1 MMYRLGVQVCNPCD
15 IVKDWRSYH
24 RQGLPAP
31 PCRQPDHPSL
41 LLFTISSPPPPLL
54 SSQQP
59 NNQPS
64 SLHTSY
70 TSHYT
75 PLVHPHPSSSW
86 FDVVFV
92 RRWPRWCWLPSC
104 SRPLCWLVSGPP
116 LPCDPVRSQHHHLN
130 THIHHH
136 TNPHTTPHSL
146 ISSVSMGL
154 AALGQLWVLRP
165 WSPYRRWLQRR
176 RRGLPVPG
184 LPPVQVRVPLLW
196 WLPRLPQLRPHR
208 RPLCRW

>member
-116 LPCDPVRSQHHHLN
+116 LPCDPVRPHHQHLN
-130 THIHHH
+130 THIHHPSTPSLTH
-136 TNPHTTPHSL
+136 THHPSFSHLQCLDGTCSTWPTLGPPSVVPV
-146 ISSVSMGL
+146 SSV
-154 AALGQLWVLRP
+154 AP
-165 WSPYRRWLQRR
+165 TSP
-176 RRGLPVPG
+176 
-184 LPPVQVRVPLLW
+184 
-196 WLPRLPQLRPHR
+196 
-208 RPLCRW
+208 